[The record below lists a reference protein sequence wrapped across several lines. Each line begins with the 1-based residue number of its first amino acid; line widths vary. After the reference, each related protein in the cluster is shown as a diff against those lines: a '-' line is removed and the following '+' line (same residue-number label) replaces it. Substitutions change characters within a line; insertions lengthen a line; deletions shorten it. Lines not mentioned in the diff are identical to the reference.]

1 MMLNQ
6 FWFLAIMKILAHLCS
21 LKHSPTVWIGGSLSF
36 PRRSSWVMNQSSTVQ
51 LSASEKMMCQ
61 YCACCHDQQTL
72 IMANLPF
79 GKILLISESQLH
91 RIQLNSCGS
100 WHLAFSMD
108 SINIYRVNT
117 KCDKPD
123 VMITMNCN
131 NYIHSKQ
138 ALTFYAFVAMHS
150 INVD

>member
-1 MMLNQ
+1 MSCIALELLTPLYSFIMLATLLFQ
-6 FWFLAIMKILAHLCS
+6 HFCQIPLYDVEPILVLVIMKILAHLCS

-79 GKILLISESQLH
+79 GKILLMSESQVH
-91 RIQLNSCGS
+91 RI
-100 WHLAFSMD
+100 H
-108 SINIYRVNT
+108 
-117 KCDKPD
+117 
-123 VMITMNCN
+123 
-131 NYIHSKQ
+131 
-138 ALTFYAFVAMHS
+138 
-150 INVD
+150 